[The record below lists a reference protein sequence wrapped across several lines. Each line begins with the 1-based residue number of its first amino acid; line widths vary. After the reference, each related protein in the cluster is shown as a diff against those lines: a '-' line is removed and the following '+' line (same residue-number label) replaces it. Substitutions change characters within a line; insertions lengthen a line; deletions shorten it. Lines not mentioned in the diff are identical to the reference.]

1 MLKKL
6 SLVLIIVLLPFLAK
20 AGTVVG
26 KVTDNT
32 GEPLPFAIVFVKG
45 TTNGTSANANGE
57 YQLHL
62 PDGSYQLTVQ
72 YMGYKQVSQLVT
84 VKGNGTTMKNFKLL
98 EQALELKE
106 AVIKDED
113 PAYYIIR
120 KAIERRKFHLQQV
133 RSFQTSIYLKGV
145 LRNRSLKSDGT
156 LKVIAGSSEKEIK
169 DELGMDSNGKA
180 VIYLCEEEADY
191 YSQGDKERTIIRSVK
206 ESGNPNGLGFSQMPQ
221 VITFYENNI
230 RIFSNLNPRGFVSP
244 ISENALNYYRYT
256 YQGEFKE
263 GTYTINKIKVAPKRL
278 YEPLYEGYIYIVS
291 DDWAIHSLNLHVTK
305 KNSLDLLDTLK
316 IEQSFLPLEKDVWVV
331 KNQVI
336 YPTLSIFGF
345 NITGHAVTI
354 YNNQKVNQPI
364 PDTVFDNKITSSYE
378 KTANKKDSSYW
389 TENRPIPLEDD
400 EIKDYVIK
408 DSLNKKYEDPAYQ
421 DSMRRRENRIS
432 LMDLLVFGESQT
444 TKHRKNTFYINPILD
459 LIPGSSGML
468 SYNAV
473 EGINV
478 SPGISWR
485 RTVDTGKTLAAN
497 VAGRYGFSNG
507 HINGIGSLS
516 YTVNDREWRG
526 KSWSI
531 GGSGGS
537 YVFQYNPANPIE
549 PIYNVFSTIFWR
561 KNHMKLYERVQ
572 GSLYFAR
579 NHGNGFRWKA
589 STSYQQRYIL
599 FNSDTFSLA
608 GKEVMPL
615 SDNIPPQ
622 LKTVLW
628 QNHKAVLF
636 TLSLSYKPGY
646 TYTLF
651 PDQKVPNG
659 SNWPVFILDYQ
670 KGLPGILNSD
680 VNFDKWR
687 FSIGDDFRLKLL
699 GSISYNIA
707 AGGFLNKNAVGS
719 QDMMHLN
726 GNQIVLSAPYLR
738 SFQLLP
744 YYTHSNTEIIYGEA
758 HVEYSLK
765 GLLTNKIPLLRQ
777 LQWYLMLG
785 SNSFYVNKGNYYTE
799 VFASID
805 NIGFKMIRL
814 FRVDFV
820 QSWDS
825 YRGQSFGVRVGLS
838 GTFFSRG
845 NNETRNTDW

>member
-408 DSLNKKYEDPAYQ
+408 DSLNK
-421 DSMRRRENRIS
+421 
-432 LMDLLVFGESQT
+432 
-444 TKHRKNTFYINPILD
+444 
-459 LIPGSSGML
+459 
-468 SYNAV
+468 
-473 EGINV
+473 
-478 SPGISWR
+478 
-485 RTVDTGKTLAAN
+485 
-497 VAGRYGFSNG
+497 
-507 HINGIGSLS
+507 
-516 YTVNDREWRG
+516 
-526 KSWSI
+526 
-531 GGSGGS
+531 
-537 YVFQYNPANPIE
+537 
-549 PIYNVFSTIFWR
+549 
-561 KNHMKLYERVQ
+561 
-572 GSLYFAR
+572 
-579 NHGNGFRWKA
+579 
-589 STSYQQRYIL
+589 
-599 FNSDTFSLA
+599 
-608 GKEVMPL
+608 
-615 SDNIPPQ
+615 
-622 LKTVLW
+622 
-628 QNHKAVLF
+628 
-636 TLSLSYKPGY
+636 
-646 TYTLF
+646 
-651 PDQKVPNG
+651 
-659 SNWPVFILDYQ
+659 
-670 KGLPGILNSD
+670 
-680 VNFDKWR
+680 
-687 FSIGDDFRLKLL
+687 
-699 GSISYNIA
+699 
-707 AGGFLNKNAVGS
+707 
-719 QDMMHLN
+719 
-726 GNQIVLSAPYLR
+726 
-738 SFQLLP
+738 
-744 YYTHSNTEIIYGEA
+744 
-758 HVEYSLK
+758 
-765 GLLTNKIPLLRQ
+765 
-777 LQWYLMLG
+777 
-785 SNSFYVNKGNYYTE
+785 
-799 VFASID
+799 
-805 NIGFKMIRL
+805 
-814 FRVDFV
+814 
-820 QSWDS
+820 
-825 YRGQSFGVRVGLS
+825 
-838 GTFFSRG
+838 
-845 NNETRNTDW
+845 